1 MDPDHKNGE
10 TRPHALRWAGLDGD
24 QNSRFLQF
32 NFKQK
37 VQRKFFCYKTFSKS
51 YEFLRIFV
59 IFVGLTHSNLHT
71 THTIIARPKVS
82 SQKLL
87 SFSRAFIRY
96 TIWWNMYLTFSFF
109 DPLTAPSLGAFFSK
123 RVPLLFN
130 FPGWFRCS
138 FPWRITLWYPFIYTN
153 NNIFCS
159 GEAIF
164 CKFEGYFYPLFWH
177 RDNLPY

>member
-1 MDPDHKNGE
+1 MPFNYYIPK
-10 TRPHALRWAGLDGD
+10 
-24 QNSRFLQF
+24 RF
-32 NFKQK
+32 FK
-37 VQRKFFCYKTFSKS
+37 FIWFYKS
-51 YEFLRIFV
+51 YEFLSIFI

-71 THTIIARPKVS
+71 MHTIIDNHEVS

-87 SFSRAFIRY
+87 SFSLRVEWYIICGGLHR
-96 TIWWNMYLTFSFF
+96 ISKF
-109 DPLTAPSLGAFFSK
+109 DPLTTPSLGAFFSK
-123 RVPLLFN
+123 RVPLFFN

-138 FPWRITLWYPFIYTN
+138 FPWRIILWCPFIYT

-177 RDNLPY
+177 QDNLPY